1 MGVNYKDYLIREP
14 KSLLDPAA
22 EHVEKTWK
30 YFEDK
35 YGIKFFL
42 SDDTPR
48 PVNEWLDDLYLRFT
62 PEQAGRIVQEI
73 VAQGDNL
80 FTFITKHRA

>member
-1 MGVNYKDYLIREP
+1 MSVNYKDYLIREQ
-14 KSLLDPAA
+14 KSIMDPIA
-22 EHVEKTWK
+22 ERVEKTWS

-42 SDDTPR
+42 HDDSPR

-62 PEQAGRIVQEI
+62 PEQAGQIVQEI

-80 FTFITKHRA
+80 FTFITKHRT